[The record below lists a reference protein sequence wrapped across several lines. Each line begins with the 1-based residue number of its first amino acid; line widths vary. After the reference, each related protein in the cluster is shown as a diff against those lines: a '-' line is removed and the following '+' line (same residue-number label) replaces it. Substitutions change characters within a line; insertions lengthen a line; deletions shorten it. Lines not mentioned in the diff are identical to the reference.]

1 MFTLSLKSLFSPRFL
16 ALPAIALAVI
26 VALAQSAS
34 HSGKLDVAGPTV
46 VRAVNCSAPGNAAN
60 PACTVAHNDLRAV
73 R

>member
-26 VALAQSAS
+26 VALAQNAS

-60 PACTVAHNDLRAV
+60 PACTVARNDLRTV